1 MEKTPP
7 PPNTVSK
14 LPIFKPN
21 EIKHFKFTPEQY
33 ILLEME
39 HNRYTIY
46 KELVKSIE
54 NLFKLS
60 STSTDHENTTRKLY
74 ENKNIIERFVL
85 ECINHGI
92 SPHSIMKAQDTRT
105 STHTSTHTSI
115 ANSANNGSG
124 SGNAEHQD
132 TEIHAQYL
140 FFNKHLSNEATM
152 KETLY
157 FKKMLAEYIE
167 KKFRFTPDK
176 GQQLL
181 KLLSSANYKYM
192 KITQELQ
199 NNRNKPAYFS
209 DIACTLLVTDSENYI
224 IRYRGYSKVINFKRY
239 ARLIR
244 NYDRPFPFDIV
255 RMLLR
260 YALFDMSNQQWS
272 IGISLYDEISAQ
284 LDIGFEMFAS
294 PLNFNMNMF
303 CSLFLDTDKTFGS
316 VGSFY
321 NLTVDKLLNLGLR
334 GVFYNPPYL
343 PLLMSQTTRMC
354 IGILDKMRESAIDFT
369 VVSFLPNWA
378 DAEYIQ
384 QFLGSRYTVFHQVVP
399 KGQYVLHE
407 KDRGKLIRGTFD
419 LLFIVMNSQVGAWD
433 DTRRQGVLDICG
445 CILATMKRELQEKNI
460 DK

>member
-1 MEKTPP
+1 MGEKTPP
-7 PPNTVSK
+7 DNSIK
-14 LPIFKPN
+14 LPIFSPN
-21 EIKHFKFTPEQY
+21 QTKNFRFTSEQY

-39 HNRYTIY
+39 YNRYIIY

-54 NLFKLS
+54 TLFKLHTY
-60 STSTDHENTTRKLY
+60 TSEPNTSTRKLY

-92 SPHSIMKAQDTRT
+92 TPRSHIQMQEPVDMEK
-105 STHTSTHTSI
+105 
-115 ANSANNGSG
+115 NSR
-124 SGNAEHQD
+124 
-132 TEIHAQYL
+132 YL
-140 FFNKHLSNEATM
+140 FFNKDLSNEAVM
-152 KETLY
+152 KETPY
-157 FKKMLAEYIE
+157 FKKMISEYIE
-167 KKFRFTPDK
+167 KKFRYTPDK
-176 GQQLL
+176 LQQLL
-181 KLLSSANYKYM
+181 KMLSSANYKYM
-192 KITQELQ
+192 KTVQDLHT
-199 NNRNKPAYFS
+199 NRNKPGYFA
-209 DIACTLLVTDSENYI
+209 DIQCSLLVTDSENYI

-260 YALFDMSNQQWS
+260 YSLFDMSNQQWS
-272 IGISLYDEISAQ
+272 IGLSLYDEISEQ

-343 PLLMSQTTRMC
+343 PLLMATTTQMC
-354 IGILDKMRESAIDFT
+354 INLLNKMQELGTDFT
-369 VVSFLPNWA
+369 VVSFLPNWVDA
-378 DAEYIQ
+378 DYIQ
-384 QFLGSRYTVFHQVVP
+384 AFLASHYTVFYQVIP

-419 LLFIVMNSQVGAWD
+419 LLYVVMNSRKAEWD
-433 DTRRQGVLDICG
+433 DSRRCNVLKVCRNIVES
-445 CILATMKRELQEKNI
+445 MKRELLEKNI